1 MLKKTIRLFDSAFN
15 RIAAVLCLLLF
26 LVCLYAMIDAVNVYL
41 NANDTSVLKYKP
53 ELGHGKEALQELS
66 EDAVAWLTVDN
77 TKIDYPVMQGSD
89 NIKYLNTDPFGSY
102 ALSGSIF
109 LDSRNSSDM
118 SDDYSVVYGHHMEH
132 GRMFGA
138 LDDFLDR
145 SYLEKHTSGSLIVG
159 SDAEVTYPLEVFAS
173 MKAKATDESIFEF
186 KCSDIRDYI
195 RSNSEVFLTDDDKP
209 IIALS
214 TCSSGDMVARTIV
227 FCYIIK

>member
-1 MLKKTIRLFDSAFN
+1 MN
-15 RIAAVLCLLLF
+15 VLYERLLL
-26 LVCLYAMIDAVNVYL
+26 LVLVI
-41 NANDTSVLKYKP
+41 VLLIVSWCMYDNYYIYSHTFETEILRYKP
-53 ELGHGKEALQELS
+53 GKSCSLS
-66 EDAVAWLTVDN
+66 AEDTPLSDEMVAWLTIDD
-77 TKIDYPVMQGSD
+77 TPIDYPVMQGSD

-159 SDAEVTYPLEVFAS
+159 SDAEVTYPIEVFAS

-186 KCSDIRDYI
+186 KSTDILGYI
-195 RSNSEVFLTDDDKP
+195 RSNSEAFLREDDKP

-214 TCSSGDMVARTIV
+214 TCSSGDMVTRTIV